1 MAITDTFTGSI
12 LDGIAQLLAG
22 SGFATYI
29 PPGSSSVYAAS
40 DTGIVF
46 GTLPQSPAR
55 CIALAY
61 YPVAET
67 VATQTGTH
75 GVQIRTRG
83 VDQDP
88 NDCDQLADNCH
99 KVLHGLTMVGLNSI
113 TAGLIWHQSGAS
125 LGQGSDTR
133 WERSDNYYLLADRP
147 SNALTS

>member
-1 MAITDTFTGSI
+1 MSITDTFTGSL

-22 SGFATYI
+22 GGAGTYRTD
-29 PPGSSSVYAAS
+29 GSAYLAAE
-40 DTGIVF
+40 TAIVF

-67 VATQTGTH
+67 IATQTGQH

-83 VDQDP
+83 ADQDP
-88 NDCDQLADNCH
+88 NDVDQLADNCH
-99 KVLHGLTMVGLNSI
+99 RLLHGLALVALNSV

-125 LGQGSDTR
+125 LGQGPDTL
-133 WERSDNYYLLADRP
+133 WQRSDNYYLWADRP
-147 SNALTS
+147 ANALAS